1 MISIELFLLLISV
14 LLFVSLL
21 VGKMGS
27 RFGVPTLLLFLL
39 IGMLSGSDGLGIEFN
54 SPKIAQA
61 IGVVALNIILF
72 SGGMDTRFTEV
83 KPIAA
88 QGMIL
93 ATIGVLFTALLTG
106 IFIFWLTNNFF
117 NAVTFTL
124 LESLLLASVMS
135 STDSASVF
143 SILRSKNLS
152 LKENLRP
159 LLEFESGSNDPM
171 AFMLTIV
178 LIQLIQSPVID
189 AWAALWMFFKQLL
202 LGGLAGYFLG
212 RLSVRIINKIN
223 LDNDALYSVLL
234 MTLMF
239 FLFGFTTFIGGN
251 GYLAVYVGGLFIGNS
266 RFVHKRSSL
275 KFFDGM
281 TWLVQIIM
289 FLTLGLLIN
298 PSELLPIAGIGII
311 VGLFMIF
318 FSRPVSVHLSLL
330 PFRNLSL
337 KARHYVS
344 WVGLRGAVPI
354 IFATYPWIENL
365 PHAKDIFNIVF
376 FITIL
381 SLVIQ
386 GTTVGS
392 MAKWLGL
399 SQDVLRKRKLK
410 NFDVEISED
419 IKSYMSEISIKKEF
433 LANGSRLMDLNVP
446 EKTLIAMVKRDDQYF
461 IPRGNTELMVG
472 DRILVITDNE
482 KALEQTY
489 KSMKG
494 EM

>member
-39 IGMLSGSDGLGIEFN
+39 IGILFGSDGLGVEFD
-54 SPKIAQA
+54 SPKVAQA
-61 IGVVALNIILF
+61 IGIVALNIILF
-72 SGGMDTRFTEV
+72 SGGMDTRFSEV
-83 KPIAA
+83 KPVAI
-88 QGMIL
+88 QGLVL
-93 ATIGVLFTALLTG
+93 ATVGVLLTAVFTG
-106 IFIFWLTNNFF
+106 FFIFWLTNNFF
-117 NAVTFTL
+117 NAVTFSL

-171 AFMLTIV
+171 AYMLTIV
-178 LIQLIQSPVID
+178 FIQLIQVPEINV
-189 AWAALWMFFKQLL
+189 WAAVWMFVKQLV

-212 RLSVRIINKIN
+212 KFSVRIINKIN

-234 MTLMF
+234 ITLMF
-239 FLFGFTTFIGGN
+239 FLFGFTSFIGGN
-251 GYLAVYVGGLFIGNS
+251 RYLAVYVGGLFIGNS

-275 KFFDGM
+275 KFFDGL

-289 FLTLGLLIN
+289 FLTLGLLLN
-298 PSELLPIAGIGII
+298 PSELLPIAGVGIV

-318 FSRPVSVHLSLL
+318 LSRPIAVQTCLL
-330 PFRNLSL
+330 PFRKLSR
-337 KARHYVS
+337 KARSYVA

-354 IFATYPWIENL
+354 IFAMYPWIGGM

-381 SLVIQ
+381 SLIIQ
-386 GTTVGS
+386 GTTVS
-392 MAKWLGL
+392 AMAKWLHL
-399 SQDVLRKRKLK
+399 SQTVLRKRKLK
-410 NFDVEISED
+410 NFDVEISDE
-419 IKSYMSEISIKKEF
+419 IKSYMSEISIKEEF
-433 LANGSRLMDLNVP
+433 LANGTRLMDLNVP
-446 EKTLIAMVKRDDQYF
+446 DNTLIAMVKRDDQFF
-461 IPRGNTELMVG
+461 IPRGNTGLQVG
-472 DRILVITDNE
+472 DRILVITDDE

-494 EM
+494 EN

>member
-330 PFRNLSL
+330 PFRNLSH

-494 EM
+494 ER

>member
-21 VGKMGS
+21 VGKERS

-39 IGMLSGSDGLGIEFN
+39 IGILFGSDGLGVEFD
-54 SPKIAQA
+54 SPKVAQA
-61 IGVVALNIILF
+61 IGIVALNIILF
-72 SGGMDTRFTEV
+72 SGGMDTRFSEV
-83 KPIAA
+83 KPVAI
-88 QGMIL
+88 QGLVL
-93 ATIGVLFTALLTG
+93 ATVGVLLTAVFTG
-106 IFIFWLTNNFF
+106 FFIFWLTNNFF
-117 NAVTFTL
+117 NAVTFSL

-171 AFMLTIV
+171 AYMLTIV
-178 LIQLIQSPVID
+178 FIQLIQVPEINV
-189 AWAALWMFFKQLL
+189 WAAVWIFVKQLV

-212 RLSVRIINKIN
+212 KFSVRIINKIN

-234 MTLMF
+234 ITLMF
-239 FLFGFTTFIGGN
+239 FLFGFTSFIGGN

-275 KFFDGM
+275 KFFDGL

-289 FLTLGLLIN
+289 FLTLGLLLN
-298 PSELLPIAGIGII
+298 PSELLPIAGVGIV

-318 FSRPVSVHLSLL
+318 LSRPIAVQTCLL
-330 PFRNLSL
+330 PFRKLSR
-337 KARHYVS
+337 KARSYVA

-354 IFATYPWIENL
+354 IFAMYPWIGGM

-381 SLVIQ
+381 SLIIQ
-386 GTTVGS
+386 GTTVS
-392 MAKWLGL
+392 AMAKWLHL
-399 SQDVLRKRKLK
+399 SQTVLRKRKLK
-410 NFDVEISED
+410 NFDVEISDE
-419 IKSYMSEISIKKEF
+419 IKSYMSEISIKEEF
-433 LANGSRLMDLNVP
+433 LANGTRLMDLNVP
-446 EKTLIAMVKRDDQYF
+446 DNTLIAMVKRDDQFF
-461 IPRGNTELMVG
+461 IPRGNTGLQVG
-472 DRILVITDNE
+472 DRILVITDDE

-494 EM
+494 EN